1 MKKLKKL
8 LSLAISTALLIT
20 TIPINS
26 FSVSYPVLP
35 QYEFSN
41 FAKITSANFYGSDT
55 TVINIQ
61 DLHNNKEVQDNIY
74 KLLDSLNKKYGNL
87 EVYIEGASQSIDYSK
102 LSKEMSES
110 ELAALMNSLYE
121 NDKISGAEFFGYK
134 NNKILKP
141 TEQKQIYDKNIQNYS
156 FLIKNKEQ
164 INDLLFER
172 YIKIKALD
180 KYLNPD
186 QRKLLKY
193 YNAYLNKK
201 ISSEKFYNKVFAEL
215 NIRKIS
221 PLRYINTKL
230 YFDVISASKYVNQKA
245 AERQLQTVLS
255 NLKNT
260 ITYQAYVDLLKDSNN
275 LTDINV
281 IFAFLSANIS
291 QQDKTTKYPDLFN
304 LISLKEL
311 SSLIN
316 PLDLIDEERQMVED
330 ILLSYSKYSDN
341 KEIIFLNLF
350 FQVYKKLLS
359 AAISSNEYEYYKKNY
374 SRFSVIYS
382 KYLENDLFELYGYA
396 RVAEQFNEL
405 NLQRN
410 LSFIKN
416 LSSNIMV
423 DKNYNSAFKG
433 KLYNIDKILSSLDKT
448 KQVKVI
454 ISGGFHTE
462 GFNELLDENKIS
474 YLTLTPNVKEND
486 SLYEQRYFDSIV
498 EQADVEVNAIAK
510 RPFLEQQAPVIIANI
525 VESLNSILKNLKDG
539 KSLEEIQKIVNGVIR
554 ANSLQDFVSFD
565 INDEGVA
572 AITVDGKTYTLNY
585 ENGKVSVRT
594 NFTTTL
600 AKNIKALIREA
611 LKVGSIRS
619 ILGLKPKY
627 DGTAG
632 SKFNQE
638 AEYFFMR
645 HNILFPGFAD
655 ICLQAIVGDL
665 DPDVSDR
672 SQDKVYQALL
682 KAKNSFIGNEFNCDI
697 TIGRSSAL
705 VGARPDGYGNI
716 EEYGS
721 LFYVVWEQ
729 NADGVY
735 VAKNI
740 LVSNILLNA
749 LQNLN
754 EQELKKFFT
763 SLFVHERLEMI
774 AVTGGSE
781 KFNQYVLDH
790 KLSRTTEVFHQ
801 YIQSSDFYSFLAEQG
816 MSPENIDEQ
825 KAWLEEMD
833 IIISDVNRANS
844 QYSNIISV
852 SSLQENKT
860 NYRDDVLDAFLAV
873 RAGDKKAIDDY
884 NSKLLNKIVS
894 QIEKEYILSKRL
906 INPDFD
912 IEKDLNIE
920 DFIDFI
926 NKFVVVYR
934 SSNNYTSSNEL
945 AVAIKKALVNKF
957 KISNDKSKTIFIP
970 NVELGENEQGEI
982 VLKDN
987 KGIKGKKVL
996 FIEDIISKQSET
1008 FNDIYNL
1015 LMDNG
1020 ADKVQGAVFFDLSK
1034 EPENSNLITD
1044 SVYKR
1049 IIETQNKSKLLDVI
1063 TSVDGNISKYLA
1075 YWLVKLSKDSNGQ
1088 KILKQINSLDSKTVN
1103 NLMNSLM
1110 NMVKDNKLARGVNC
1124 YEVINLILFLG
1135 FGEQKDINSITRQEM
1150 DEFLQKYD
1158 FRVKDKKGELAL
1170 EVNYDDWKESIP
1182 SLILYSYML
1191 GYDYIDAL
1199 RINNLVKK
1207 HGRNKIANK
1216 RLIDEFCKEF
1226 NISFTDKKTKLKH
1239 TYEIDISEELAK
1251 KIEDQKDKLE
1261 AARTAFK
1268 EKASQIEQEYQR
1280 TQDYD
1285 KYLEEI
1291 EKVSAEYREIVK
1303 SIMIDAKQIVI
1314 DKLAAEK
1321 MKIDDSLFA
1330 IIIGGSL
1337 VKGNMMAESDI
1348 YYDIIVP
1355 DGTISKSIDKHFAP
1369 LYSSILQKIGL
1380 TNYYVLKYS
1389 TTNMTRRNINTF
1401 VDERDIAP
1409 FLNYSPLSPEDS
1421 KKNLFVEYR
1430 RKLIEDI
1437 KNKNTKSKIQ
1447 QSLALITKKYFNI
1460 SQKGKSWLGNSFHI
1474 AYDGNK
1480 SFSTRWT
1487 IMAFESKLNEIIFKY
1502 ILESGDENVIV
1513 PVSVKEQIKFIREHN
1528 LVDKSKIDK
1537 LESYWEYLSAERYIK
1552 QNNTWTDISDTERQA
1567 TDEINNF
1574 VLGTPVADPMPE
1586 RIITKIRTSADL
1598 LSVIEDFVYD
1608 NSTSIGE
1615 FRRGYNKYS
1624 HLETWKGFTDAKNK
1638 DIFIKAQIIDLL
1650 VEIDSPELRE
1660 KLRQLNIPRKDLE
1673 FIFESLDAIKLIDE
1687 KFPEYSSI
1695 QGERS
1700 FQNYWDAVA
1709 VTAKNPETMFALI
1722 AHKLTKAQTSQ
1733 DKEDQLLLYSVYL
1746 PLSRRFGNSEI
1757 YEYVRNDSFE
1767 CSHPAE
1773 YLNLLN
1779 IINTLY
1785 GIPYS
1790 KLKEYNGN
1798 LKQALA
1804 EYFEANGMD
1813 MSNIEIKNRV
1823 KSLYSIYEKLN
1834 SSRRKED
1841 GKEETLSNLDIA
1853 AMRFIVNS
1861 DDIFNRLMTKEVRME
1876 KFDNMSAKAIKKKI
1890 LGYIDKGFNELDDK
1904 EKEFL
1909 FTMFAEMKNA
1919 VFADYQLVDYINGNL
1934 KKIIET
1940 SKGDNGLVDIKTLE
1954 DKLKAS
1960 GNETALELWFV
1971 NLFEGG
1977 LKDLIGLHVV
1987 VKDEEFPDAVRI
1999 IETKTGKES
2008 YSGVTDFFL
2017 KKIKILFSKFD
2028 KDKKNKQAR
2037 LKINAAIKVAE
2048 GVPVPVEMCLYE
2060 RTDYENETYGLYNH
2074 KKMSA
2079 PHYIYKMGKNFNAS
2093 LFEHIFAKEMDYSF
2107 IDPTDIETK
2116 QMVYE
2121 SDGIIPTGDLAA
2133 NFREIMKKISGNI
2146 TCFVEYEDGV
2156 YVQKLP
2162 EGSTVFDLATS
2173 RYFSDDINV
2182 AVYRDTGDQI
2192 TSDVPL
2198 DDTQTYKIIKRAGC
2212 LISVPASES
2221 DIHTTRAKL
2230 IYKRLNSQNKADISE
2245 FIKSIGTIEDINEVL
2260 NLLLKN
2266 EEFRKMLDGRDLE
2279 PSNIAEK
2286 LLNAKPNNKI
2296 LQNKDS
2302 LEDLLSIIFDIILS
2316 RDLENML
2323 PSQFIARS
2331 NQIANH
2337 YNLANMFEL
2346 FEAVENGIIKFD
2358 DIKSFYEMCFVV
2370 KTKAD
2375 INISDIENKISSKY
2389 KITKL
2394 GSKDLG
2400 YNLIINDNKY
2410 LVEGL
2415 PLINDDTIQ
2424 AFIDLLNVDNEN
2436 LRIEHVVAIDDTRVK
2451 EEKGTIFISTGF
2463 VQPKKE
2469 FPLMSLGNNVEALVR
2484 HAMIHHQTIVGRI
2497 LKTTE
2502 ELAHGYEEVSKDEE
2516 GIGSLLDPVLMT
2528 QILLGL
2534 YSKESY
2540 DETKTPLSQQTPYLS
2555 QEDVD
2560 LLKDEV
2566 KSPKLD
2572 AGEVSKLKQT
2582 LPQIF
2587 EGDSLISAGIS
2598 DVKIVVSRSLD
2609 LAEDENIYSF
2619 ATLFVDKNGVATLYI
2634 SEALLRELDKLPIA
2648 AKQRYLKNLAV
2659 HETVEY
2665 LALSA
2670 KQRYLENLDVYE
2682 TVEYLASS
2690 VNPDIDYNVVHEA
2703 FNKLDSQKDLMD
2715 FIHRI
2720 VPEVLRTKQALYEEV
2735 DSILNVAEPFDSEPN
2750 NTVAFLL
2757 GNRMI
2762 SSFTDTFNL
2771 YRKRIIGKIFISGNR
2786 RGTVDI
2792 ISKIRKENKYMKNI
2806 RKTITRLDDVHTVE
2820 DLLAMT
2826 DEAFE
2831 KLLEE
2836 DKEFQKTG
2844 KASELYIDRI
2854 NKNRPVSESYIIRW
2868 VILEDAR
2875 QAGMNEQEIAEL
2887 DSNIILET
2895 EAFNTPQNIT
2905 NLFEHEGFLDYI
2917 ADRSDINI
2925 VLIQTPF
2932 SQCRALATLNKYLSE
2947 HKGKGPLKGKEF
2959 NIQNIDFGVES
2970 EYYHY
2975 ANVYA
2980 LKMSLGEWARL
2991 IAYSLKGDIIPHMKK
3006 TDGLQAL
3013 PMEAL
3018 KDINALIPLL
3028 NDRDKAE
3035 LVKLYTDAAKQDDN
3049 FKSLDALLKVLEQQ
3063 VGRGNRYNL
3072 IASFLTYLYTDTT
3085 EERQKEDWN
3094 TKEIKAADETKPED
3108 RKQDMQPKD
3117 VLPQL
3122 DVAEQL
3128 SIDKQIK
3135 DVHKFL
3141 AAA

>member
-1 MKKLKKL
+1 MKRLKKL

-41 FAKITSANFYGSDT
+41 FAKITSANFYDSDT

-74 KLLDSLNKKYGNL
+74 KLLDSLNKKYGDF
-87 EVYIEGASQSIDYSK
+87 EVYIEGASQPIDYSK
-102 LSKEMSES
+102 LAKQMGES
-110 ELAALMNSLYE
+110 ELTALMNSLYD

-134 NNKILKP
+134 NDKILKP

-164 INDLLFER
+164 INNLLFER
-172 YIKIKALD
+172 YVKIKTLD

-201 ISSEKFYNKVFAEL
+201 IPSEKFYNKVFSEL
-215 NIRKIS
+215 NARKIS
-221 PLRYINTKL
+221 PLKYINTKL
-230 YFDVISASKYVNQKA
+230 YFDVISASKFVNQKA

-255 NLKNT
+255 NLKTT
-260 ITYQAYVDLLKDSNN
+260 ITYQDYVDLLKDSNN
-275 LTDINV
+275 LSDINV
-281 IFAFLSANIS
+281 IFAFLSSNVS
-291 QQDKTTKYPDLFN
+291 QQDKVTKYPDLFN

-350 FQVYKKLLS
+350 FQIYKKLLS
-359 AAISSNEYEYYKKNY
+359 AAISSNEYEYYKNNY

-382 KYLENDLFELYGYA
+382 KYFENDLFELFGYT

-416 LSSNIMV
+416 LSSDITLH
-423 DKNYNSAFKG
+423 KNYNSPFKG
-433 KLYNIDKILSSLDKT
+433 KLYNINKILSSLDKT
-448 KQVKVI
+448 KKIKVI

-510 RPFLEQQAPVIIANI
+510 RPFLEQPAQVIIGNI
-525 VESLNSILKNLKDG
+525 VASLDSILKYLKEG

-554 ANSLQDFVSFD
+554 SNSLQDFVSFN

-572 AITVDGKTYTLNY
+572 TLTVDDKIYTLNY
-585 ENGKVSVRT
+585 EKGKVEVKT
-594 NFTTTL
+594 NFSTTL

-619 ILGLKPKY
+619 ILGLKAKY

-632 SKFNQE
+632 SEFNQE

-665 DPDVSDR
+665 DPDVSNR

-682 KAKNSFIGNEFNCDI
+682 KAKNSFAGNEFNCDI
-697 TIGRSSAL
+697 TVGRSATL

-729 NADGVY
+729 TADGVY

-740 LVSNILLNA
+740 LVSSILLNA
-749 LQNLN
+749 LQNLTP
-754 EQELKKFFT
+754 QELKKFFT

-774 AVTGGSE
+774 ALTGRSE
-781 KFNQYVLDH
+781 RFNQYVLEH

-801 YIQSSDFYSFLAEQG
+801 YIHSSDFYSFLAEQG
-816 MSPENIDEQ
+816 MSIENLNEQ
-825 KAWLEEMD
+825 KELLEEMD
-833 IIISDVNRANS
+833 TIISDINKANS

-852 SSLQENKT
+852 SSLEENKT
-860 NYRDDVLDAFLAV
+860 SYRDDVLDAFLAV
-873 RAGDKKAIDDY
+873 RAGEKKAIDDY
-884 NSKLLNKIVS
+884 NAKLLNKIVA
-894 QIEKEYILSKRL
+894 QIEKEYILSKKL
-906 INPDFD
+906 INPNFD
-912 IEKDLNIE
+912 IEKDLDIE

-926 NKFVVVYR
+926 NKFVVAYR

-945 AVAIKKALVNKF
+945 AVAVKKALVNKF
-957 KISNDKSKTIFIP
+957 KISSDKEKTIFIA
-970 NVELGENEQGEI
+970 NVELEENEQGEI
-982 VLKDN
+982 LLKDS
-987 KGIKGKKVL
+987 KGVKGKKVL

-1044 SVYKR
+1044 SVYQR
-1049 IIETQNKSKLLDVI
+1049 IIEKQDESKLLDVI
-1063 TSVDGNISKYLA
+1063 TNVDGNISKYLA
-1075 YWLVKLSKDSNGQ
+1075 YWLVKLSKDSKGQ
-1088 KILKQINSLDSKTVN
+1088 RILKQINSLDGRIVN

-1150 DEFLQKYD
+1150 DEFLKKYD
-1158 FRVKDKKGELAL
+1158 FRVKDKKGQLAL
-1170 EVNYDDWKESIP
+1170 EVDYDDWKESIP

-1199 RINNLVKK
+1199 QINNLVKK
-1207 HGRNKIANK
+1207 HGKNKIANK

-1239 TYEIDISEELAK
+1239 TYEIDVSEELAK
-1251 KIEDQKDKLE
+1251 KIEDQKGKLE
-1261 AARTAFK
+1261 AARKDFK
-1268 EKASQIEQEYQR
+1268 EKASQAEKEYQR

-1291 EKVSAEYREIVK
+1291 EKLSAGYREIVK
-1303 SIMIDAKQIVI
+1303 TIMIDVKQIVI

-1421 KKNLFVEYR
+1421 KKKLFTEYR
-1430 RKLIEDI
+1430 KKLIEDI
-1437 KNKNTKSKIQ
+1437 KNKGSKSKIQ

-1474 AYDGNK
+1474 AYDGDK
-1480 SFSTRWT
+1480 SFSSRWT

-1502 ILESGDENVIV
+1502 IVESGDEDVVV
-1513 PVSVKEQIKFIREHN
+1513 PVSVKDQIEFIRYYN
-1528 LVDKSKIDK
+1528 LIDESKLDK
-1537 LESYWEYLSAERYIK
+1537 LEFYWKYLSAGRYIK
-1552 QNNTWTDISDTERQA
+1552 QNNTWTDISAMEKEA
-1567 TDEINNF
+1567 IYEINKF
-1574 VLGTPVADPMPE
+1574 VLDTPVADPMPE
-1586 RIITKIRTSADL
+1586 RIITKIRTSSDL

-1608 NSTSIGE
+1608 NSTNIGE

-1624 HLETWKGFTDAKNK
+1624 HLETWKEFTDAKNK

-1660 KLRQLNIPRKDLE
+1660 KLRQLNISRKHLD

-1687 KFPEYSSI
+1687 KFPKYSSI

-1700 FQNYWDAVA
+1700 MQNYWDAVA
-1709 VTAKNPETMFALI
+1709 ATVKNPETMFALI

-1746 PLSRRFGNSEI
+1746 PLSKRFGNSDI

-1798 LKQALA
+1798 LKQALT
-1804 EYFEANGMD
+1804 EYFESNGMN
-1813 MSNIEIKNRV
+1813 MSNVEIKNRV

-1834 SSRRKED
+1834 SSRKKDD
-1841 GKEETLSNLDIA
+1841 GKEETLSDLDIA
-1853 AMRFIVNS
+1853 AMKFIVSS
-1861 DDIFNRLMTKEVRME
+1861 DDIFNRLMTKEVRTE
-1876 KFDNMSAKAIKKKI
+1876 KFNNMSTKAIKKKI
-1890 LGYIDKGFNELDDK
+1890 LGYIDKGFNELDEK

-1909 FTMFAEMKNA
+1909 FKMFAEMKNA

-1934 KKIIET
+1934 KKLIGET
-1940 SKGDNGLVDIKTLE
+1940 DKDSNGLVDIKAIK
-1954 DKLKAS
+1954 DKLEAG
-1960 GNETALELWFV
+1960 GNERALELWFV

-1987 VKDEEFPDAVRI
+1987 VKDEDFPDAVRV
-1999 IETKTGKES
+1999 IETKTGQEA

-2017 KKIKILFSKFD
+2017 KKNKILFSKFD

-2048 GVPVPVEMCLYE
+2048 GVPIPVEMCLYE

-2192 TSDVPL
+2192 TSDVQL

-2212 LISVPASES
+2212 FISVPTSES
-2221 DIHTTRAKL
+2221 DIHTIRAKL

-2245 FIKSIGTIEDINEVL
+2245 FVKSIGTIEDINEVL
-2260 NLLLKN
+2260 NLLLQK
-2266 EEFRKMLDGRDLE
+2266 EEFRKILDGRDLE

-2286 LLNAKPNNKI
+2286 LLNINSNNKI
-2296 LQNKDS
+2296 LQNKDL

-2323 PSQFIARS
+2323 PSQFIERS

-2346 FEAVENGIIKFD
+2346 FEAIENEIINYD
-2358 DIKSFYEMCFVV
+2358 DIKLFYDMCFVI
-2370 KTKAD
+2370 KTKAS
-2375 INISDIENKISSKY
+2375 ITNIDIENKIGSKY
-2389 KITKL
+2389 KVTKL

-2400 YNLIINDNKY
+2400 YNLIINDDKY
-2410 LVEGL
+2410 FVEGL
-2415 PLINDDTIQ
+2415 PLIDDDSIQ
-2424 AFIDLLNVDNEN
+2424 DFIDLLDFEDED
-2436 LRIEHVVAIDDTRVK
+2436 LRIEHVVAIDDAKVK
-2451 EEKGTIFISTGF
+2451 EEQGTVFVSTGF

-2497 LKTTE
+2497 LETTE
-2502 ELAHGYEEVSKDEE
+2502 DLAHGYEAASKTEQ
-2516 GIGSLLDPVLMT
+2516 GIGSLLEEYPVLMT

-2534 YSKESY
+2534 YSQESY
-2540 DETKTPLSQQTPYLS
+2540 GEETLLAQQSPYLL
-2555 QEDVD
+2555 EGELD
-2560 LLKDEV
+2560 LLKDEI
-2566 KSPKLD
+2566 KSPQLD
-2572 AGEVSKLKQT
+2572 ANERAQLKQS

-2587 EGDSLISAGIS
+2587 EGDSLIPTNIS
-2598 DVKIVVSRSLD
+2598 EVNIAVSRSLD
-2609 LAEDENIYSF
+2609 LVEDENIYSF
-2619 ATLFVDKNGVATLYI
+2619 ATLSVDENGVATLYV
-2634 SEALLRELDKLPIA
+2634 SEALLRELDKLPA
-2648 AKQRYLKNLAV
+2648 ATKQQYLKNLAV
-2659 HETVEY
+2659 HEIVEY
-2665 LALSA
+2665 LALS
-2670 KQRYLENLDVYE
+2670 
-2682 TVEYLASS
+2682 
-2690 VNPDIDYNVVHEA
+2690 VNPDMDYNVVHEA
-2703 FNKLDSQKDLMD
+2703 FNELDSQENLMA
-2715 FIHRI
+2715 FVHRI
-2720 VPEVLRTKQALYEEV
+2720 IPEVLRTKQALYEEV
-2735 DSILNVAEPFDSEPN
+2735 DSILNVAELFEADAN
-2750 NTVAFLL
+2750 KTIAFLL

-2762 SSFTDTFNL
+2762 SSFTDTFRL
-2771 YRKRIIGKIFISGNR
+2771 YKNGIIGKIFVSGNR

-2792 ISKIRKENKYMKNI
+2792 ISKIRKEEKYMKNI
-2806 RKTITRLDDVHTVE
+2806 KKTITRLEDVHTVE

-2826 DEAFE
+2826 DDAFD
-2831 KLLEE
+2831 KLLKE
-2836 DKEFQKTG
+2836 DNEFQKTG
-2844 KASELYIDRI
+2844 KASELYMDRI
-2854 NKNRPVSESYIIRW
+2854 NRNRPVSESYIIRW
-2868 VILEDAR
+2868 VILEDAK
-2875 QAGMNEQEIAEL
+2875 QAGMSEQEIAEL
-2887 DSNIILET
+2887 DRNIILET

-2947 HKGKGPLKGKEF
+2947 HKEKGPLKGKDF
-2959 NIQNIDFGVES
+2959 NIQNINFGIMS

-2975 ANVYA
+2975 KNVYA

-2991 IAYSLKGDIIPHMKK
+2991 IAYSLKGDIIPIMKK
-3006 TDGLQAL
+3006 VNGLQAL

-3018 KDINALIPLL
+3018 RDINALIPLL
-3028 NDRDKAE
+3028 NDKDKAE
-3035 LVKLYTDAAKQDDN
+3035 LVKLFTDAAKQDAN

-3063 VGRGNRYNL
+3063 IGRGNRYDL

-3085 EERQKEDWN
+3085 EERQLEDWS
-3094 TKEIKAADETKPED
+3094 TKEIRAADKTRTEEG
-3108 RKQDMQPKD
+3108 KQDMQPKD